1 MSYKK
6 KELLTLFELL
16 SKSQQE
22 LQTML
27 FSQEQFANDER
38 YIISKVKTKIMVFS
52 KKPIGD
58 IPENFILHDQL
69 MENVKSI
76 YRYSYR
82 NRKKTMFARRR

>member
-22 LQTML
+22 LQSML

-38 YIISKVKTKIMVFS
+38 YIISQVKTKIMVFS

>member
-1 MSYKK
+1 
-6 KELLTLFELL
+6 
-16 SKSQQE
+16 
-22 LQTML
+22 ML